1 MKTKMSENFFVPS
14 ASGGKRI
21 GISSRDSLGEGDVRP
36 QVTAAIRLRAN
47 RIGGREEVIE
57 WPDQSL
63 AGPESMEIPPPP
75 TRLENCPG
83 WSKRIFPSPIKSLP
97 RHFRQSSK

>member
-21 GISSRDSLGEGDVRP
+21 GISSRGSLGEGDARP

-47 RIGGREEVIE
+47 RIGGGVEVIE
-57 WPDQSL
+57 WPDQPLS
-63 AGPESMEIPPPP
+63 GPESMEIPPPP
-75 TRLENCPG
+75 TRAENCRA
-83 WSKRIFPSPIKSLP
+83 WSKRIPPSPINSLP